1 MPLDS
6 RDLGTVERADA
17 EVAGMTNSQEPAR
30 HMSARESYAATLD
43 EELDTDLTGQSK
55 VWIAALGCEVWGT
68 EADLDENAY
77 GAAAVALIKD
87 ITKLHY
93 QIYNDVPWE
102 GISLTIV
109 RLCTAMGIMLVNLI
123 FQATILYYIYTFVVE
138 PSVKNV
144 QVMYAEFR
152 AGIFDEHG
160 KVDDEAWANY
170 PGKSAVCQITMSNLN
185 FYFGILVLWS
195 LLMMDELRKCERVA
209 RDIAAIRHVDKLED
223 QLCYSHR
230 NGYDVDGVCL
240 VVGLTTF
247 MRWTVLLTVCVPRAI
262 IGFVL
267 LFLGYQWLASS
278 GSFADM
284 TLNAMALEFV
294 KNIDEILY
302 DAVLPRQLKQDIADT
317 NVFKIEQRKTKKDLD
332 ASEWKAYKRTCLWV
346 GFMIGGLVTF
356 SVVVQTVLPFDL
368 TELNALCTVQR
379 TESQTPICTHMTFSG
394 WSEDCYPYGSHY
406 YADGSH
412 EEEV

>member
-1 MPLDS
+1 MPLDI
-6 RDLGTVERADA
+6 RTLGATVEMADA
-17 EVAGMTNSQEPAR
+17 EVARTSIFEAPTR
-30 HMSARESYAATLD
+30 HLSAGESYAATLV

-55 VWIAALGCEVWGT
+55 VWIPALGREVWGT

-93 QIYNDVPWE
+93 QISNKVPWE
-102 GISLTIV
+102 AISLTIV
-109 RLCTAMGIMLVNLI
+109 RLCFALGIMVVNLL

-160 KVDDEAWANY
+160 NIDDEAWANY
-170 PGKSAVCQITMSNLN
+170 EGKSEVCQITMSNLN

-195 LLMMDELRKCERVA
+195 LLMMDELRKCERVV

-223 QLCYSHR
+223 QMCYSHR

-240 VVGLTTF
+240 VVGLTTP
-247 MRWTVLLTVCVPRAI
+247 MKWTVLITVCVPRAI
-262 IGFVL
+262 IGLVL

-278 GSFADM
+278 ASFADM

-302 DAVLPRQLKQDIADT
+302 DSVLPRQLKQDIADT
-317 NVFKIEQRKTKKDLD
+317 NVFKIEERKTKKDLD
-332 ASEWKAYKRTCLWV
+332 AAEWKAYRRTGLWV
-346 GFMIGGLVTF
+346 IVMIVGLVGF
-356 SVVVQTVLPFDL
+356 SICVQTVLPFDL
-368 TELNALCTVQR
+368 TELNNHCTAQR
-379 TESQTPICTHMTFSG
+379 TDSQTPICTHMTFSG

-412 EEEV
+412 EE